1 MNFAKLE
8 NEKLL
13 ESYNDIKNFINYL
26 EKEINNCETGILEE
40 DK

>member
-1 MNFAKLE
+1 MNFTKLE

-13 ESYNDIKNFINYL
+13 ESYNDIKNFINYI
-26 EKEINNCETGILEE
+26 ESEIKNCESETLE